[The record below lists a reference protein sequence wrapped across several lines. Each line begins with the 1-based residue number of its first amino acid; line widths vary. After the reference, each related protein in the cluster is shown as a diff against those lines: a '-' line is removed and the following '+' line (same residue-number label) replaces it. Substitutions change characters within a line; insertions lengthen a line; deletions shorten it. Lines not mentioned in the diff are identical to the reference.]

1 MKKKKEED
9 KGPKMKRLH
18 WEKMKDV
25 TGTIWEVVKQVD
37 GAGLLDALF
46 ADVQDNFLVKEKV
59 KDPNAAPKKAKKTEV
74 ALIEPNRARSMAI
87 MLGNLTQ
94 HGKRPIEEIGQA
106 ILSMDEASLG
116 GLDGIESILLNSPNQ
131 EEISMLQTFE
141 RDHTDEVDQLGKA
154 EMFTLVLSRVP
165 QVRSRLRAMHFKLRL
180 ADLESMVRV
189 DIGHIREASNQL
201 KGSPSFQTLLQ
212 VVLKIGNLLN
222 EGMTKGNAEG
232 VKMSGLMKLEQT
244 KTITNKTLLHYIIS
258 KLMGSDHPAHQAAL
272 NWMEE
277 IPGAQKASRSSLQ
290 TATQDVGQIK
300 SGVSEIKR
308 SLEAAQKE
316 NSEAGQAFV
325 ASMSGFAAE
334 AEATCSSVEAEFKAA
349 QEIFSATC
357 KYLGEPGLPK
367 AKPEDF
373 FGIILKFANLF
384 TATVKKIGEDKERL
398 ERKEAIAQSKADIL
412 AKQGGKPR
420 SAPGAKFKKLAR
432 AHRESVAKRP
442 DTLPPPP
449 GIKPAPDGVTPPPA
463 PPGVT
468 APPAPPGVTAPP
480 PPPGVK
486 PPSMPKK
493 GGPPGLGGKGSK
505 GGKGA
510 PPKPPAGVKP
520 PGSLKA
526 PPPPAVGGK
535 GSKGG
540 KVGLVP

>member
-1 MKKKKEED
+1 MKKKKDEP

-74 ALIEPNRARSMAI
+74 TLIEPNRARSMAI

-154 EMFTLVLSRVP
+154 EKFTLVLSRVP

-189 DIGHIREASNQL
+189 DIGHIREASKQL

-258 KLMGSDHPAHQAAL
+258 
-272 NWMEE
+272 
-277 IPGAQKASRSSLQ
+277 
-290 TATQDVGQIK
+290 
-300 SGVSEIKR
+300 
-308 SLEAAQKE
+308 
-316 NSEAGQAFV
+316 
-325 ASMSGFAAE
+325 
-334 AEATCSSVEAEFKAA
+334 
-349 QEIFSATC
+349 
-357 KYLGEPGLPK
+357 
-367 AKPEDF
+367 
-373 FGIILKFANLF
+373 
-384 TATVKKIGEDKERL
+384 
-398 ERKEAIAQSKADIL
+398 
-412 AKQGGKPR
+412 
-420 SAPGAKFKKLAR
+420 
-432 AHRESVAKRP
+432 
-442 DTLPPPP
+442 
-449 GIKPAPDGVTPPPA
+449 
-463 PPGVT
+463 
-468 APPAPPGVTAPP
+468 
-480 PPPGVK
+480 
-486 PPSMPKK
+486 
-493 GGPPGLGGKGSK
+493 
-505 GGKGA
+505 
-510 PPKPPAGVKP
+510 
-520 PGSLKA
+520 
-526 PPPPAVGGK
+526 
-535 GSKGG
+535 
-540 KVGLVP
+540 